1 MKTSNAVTG
10 IKPSDAVP
18 AADAPGAD
26 ARGRLLTAALRVL
39 HEEGIHALTQT
50 RVAVIAGL
58 RQSHLTYYFPTRI
71 DLLKAIIEHASG
83 AVMALIGDG
92 ADSKVRKLSDIRTIL
107 CDQLAD
113 TRMPRLL
120 MAMAAAADENP
131 SLKAWMT
138 AFELRI
144 RKFLGMALQRFG
156 VRVAARDL
164 ALFHATMVGVAVFN
178 YSAGTPTS
186 ARQARALVRAA
197 FDRVVADAAA
207 SRSAASH
214 AA

>member
-1 MKTSNAVTG
+1 MLFRS
-10 IKPSDAVP
+10 
-18 AADAPGAD
+18 
-26 ARGRLLTAALRVL
+26 
-39 HEEGIHALTQT
+39 
-50 RVAVIAGL
+50 
-58 RQSHLTYYFPTRI
+58 
-71 DLLKAIIEHASG
+71 LKAIVEHASG

-92 ADSKVRKLSDIRTIL
+92 ADSKVRKLSDRRTIL

>member
-1 MKTSNAVTG
+1 MKT
-10 IKPSDAVP
+10 SDAVP

-144 RKFLGMALQRFG
+144 RKETTGAVVLFQTYSSFEECKK
-156 VRVAARDL
+156 VAER
-164 ALFHATMVGVAVFN
+164 
-178 YSAGTPTS
+178 
-186 ARQARALVRAA
+186 LVEIGCPVPVIVE
-197 FDRVVADAAA
+197 VV
-207 SRSAASH
+207 S
-214 AA
+214 